1 MVFVFP
7 EGIMGSVL
15 LLYIAVAGKPCLQST
30 QKLLQSPLIQKF
42 SINGDEPNRRGF
54 VMKSA
59 WILLIITNFLKVWF
73 QLC

>member
-1 MVFVFP
+1 MV
-7 EGIMGSVL
+7 SVL
-15 LLYIAVAGKPCLQST
+15 LLYIAVAGKPCLWST

-42 SINGDEPNRRGF
+42 SINGDEPNRGF

-59 WILLIITNFLKVWF
+59 LILLIITNFLKVWF